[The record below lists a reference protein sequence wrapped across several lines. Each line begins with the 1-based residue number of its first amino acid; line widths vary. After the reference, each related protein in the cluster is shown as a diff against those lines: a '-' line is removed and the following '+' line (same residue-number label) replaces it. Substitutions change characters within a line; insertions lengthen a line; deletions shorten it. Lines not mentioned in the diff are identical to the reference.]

1 MSPASGKTLEV
12 FVPGVFVGKGRPRL
26 GRAGHVYTPAK
37 TIAQERTIGWA
48 AKEAIAKMDGA
59 WSLTG
64 PMQLRAWFI
73 LPIPASWSK
82 KRKAAPGP
90 HTSRPDTDNLLKLAL
105 DSCNGILW
113 EDDAQLVIISVGK
126 GYGEQP
132 GLKLKVRHDVQAL
145 GKEGK
150 R

>member
-1 MSPASGKTLEV
+1 MQSAMEPGEAVSSLEV

-26 GRAGHVYTPAK
+26 GQGGHVYTPAV
-37 TIAQERTIGWA
+37 TAEQERTIGWA
-48 AKEAIAKMDGA
+48 AKEAIAKKDGA

-64 PMQLRAWFI
+64 PMSLRAWFT

-90 HTSRPDTDNLLKLAL
+90 HTSKPDLDNLLKLL

-113 EDDAQLVIISVGK
+113 EDDAQLVILSVGK
-126 GYGEQP
+126 SYGEQP
-132 GLKLKVRHDVQAL
+132 GLELKVRHQ
-145 GKEGK
+145 EHESP
-150 R
+150 